1 MSCKHREAQAVQE
14 LWDAGQRRSLSR
26 TPGGQQGA
34 SQPKTRRKK
43 KKKKASWMLL
53 GSIFIPPWN
62 LVSCLPVGTWWLRK
76 RRRRN
81 KVEEE
86 EANFS
91 NVHFPQKDVCVF
103 ESLCPGG
110 AALKQ
115 RRGFASSSKRRRP
128 NYNSQLRLSVA
139 LCIADCHAGCW
150 LQNKFPR
157 PGVEPRPGSYCRK
170 KTKTSNIYINI
181 FF

>member
-1 MSCKHREAQAVQE
+1 MQAQ
-14 LWDAGQRRSLSR
+14 GGPSR
-26 TPGGQQGA
+26 ARALGRGTTEVHISERNPRWPTGGLPAKNTPL
-34 SQPKTRRKK
+34 KK
-43 KKKKASWMLL
+43 KIRKKASWMLL

-86 EANFS
+86 EANFW
-91 NVHFPQKDVCVF
+91 NVHFPQKDVEVF

-110 AALKQ
+110 ADLKQ
-115 RRGFASSSKRRRP
+115 RRGFASSSKKRRP

-150 LQNKFPR
+150 LQNKFPK
-157 PGVEPRPGSYCRK
+157 PGVEPRPGSYCCK
-170 KTKTSNIYINI
+170 KTKSYI
-181 FF
+181 FFFS